1 MTSIDRNRP
10 MQHVLVVDDDPDVTE
25 LIAQILER
33 GGYRS
38 RTVSSAAAALDEIY
52 RDRPD
57 AVLVNLGMPAME
69 GWRFLR
75 DCKADPRCKHL
86 PTAAMS
92 PDLDEIR
99 LAHSLGA
106 SDRLVKPF
114 GLSAVLQ
121 LVDGMTSSLAA

>member
-1 MTSIDRNRP
+1 MQRVLVLDNDPDLSELITRILQRGGYQARTVSTAAEALDDIRRNRP
-10 MQHVLVVDDDPDVTE
+10 
-25 LIAQILER
+25 A
-33 GGYRS
+33 
-38 RTVSSAAAALDEIY
+38 
-52 RDRPD
+52 

-75 DCKADPRCKHL
+75 DCTADPRCEQV

-121 LVDGMTSSLAA
+121 VVDGMTCAVERLGAA